1 MKTSF
6 YMLNLTVPLEIFLI
20 NTLILVNLINKQHI
34 LWLNSPSLK
43 TMTWYMLCTTAVDS
57 AFKILFLWICYMGV
71 QYICSKKR
79 ECSFANLKKIIFIT
93 YKISALNQVEYVQG
107 FFFSM
112 IDPKTKVQSSCN
124 SHTMQGPSV

>member
-1 MKTSF
+1 
-6 YMLNLTVPLEIFLI
+6 
-20 NTLILVNLINKQHI
+20 
-34 LWLNSPSLK
+34 
-43 TMTWYMLCTTAVDS
+43 MLCTTAVGS

-79 ECSFANLKKIIFIT
+79 ECSFANKKKIIFIT

-107 FFFSM
+107 FLFSM
-112 IDPKTKVQSSCN
+112 IYPKTKVQSSCN